1 MSKDWSIIT
10 FLFPLH
16 AIIFFLNF
24 LLENNLQIK
33 RDFLTSVLI
42 LV

>member
-1 MSKDWSIIT
+1 MNKDQSKIT

-24 LLENNLQIK
+24 LLEYNLQIK
-33 RDFLTSVLI
+33 QDFLTSVLI